1 MGVVKHRTWTP
12 ESTSRQAP
20 NLPGNGALQPPSGH
34 VYRAERK
41 RGPVW
46 YAKYRLPDGRQ
57 VQRKLGPAW
66 TERGRPPAGY
76 YTKRQAEDWMRDV
89 LDQAR
94 RGTLPGM
101 VRTGAT
107 FADAAAEFLRY
118 AEHDRTLKPSTI
130 RGYRSIIDAYLNPAF
145 GTRPVEDITM
155 ADIERWRAGLTSV
168 HDERLRER
176 RQADGKRASTV
187 AGRPKVQPAEAKS
200 LANNSK
206 NRIVTL
212 MHGVFARACKV
223 YGLQSNPVAGVE
235 RHPVKL
241 AGDIDVFS
249 PEEVWALVRAA
260 ADEQD
265 GALYLTA
272 AFTGLRR
279 GELLALRWRDV
290 DYTGSTL
297 RVRASYAGGALTSP
311 KSGKVRSVP
320 MAPDVAEALARL
332 ANRELF
338 TGDDDLVFVG
348 ETGSY
353 LDGSALRRRYKQ
365 ALQRAALRPLRFHD
379 LRHTFGTRMIAK
391 ADIRRVQEWM
401 GHADIQTTMRYLH
414 YAPREEDARLVAE
427 AFRLEDGRAQVRSLS
442 RK

>member
-1 MGVVKHRTWTP
+1 MSQEVAKLGHMSGSANTL
-12 ESTSRQAP
+12 
-20 NLPGNGALQPPSGH
+20 NQPPSGH
-34 VYRAERK
+34 VFRVDRK
-41 RGPVW
+41 RGPAW

-66 TERGRPPAGY
+66 SQRSRPPAGY
-76 YTKRQAEDWMRDV
+76 YTKRLAEDWLREV
-89 LDQAR
+89 FEQAR

-118 AEHDRTLKPSTI
+118 VEFDRTLKPSTL
-130 RGYRSIIDAYLNPAF
+130 RGYRSIIDAYLLPAF
-145 GTRPVEDITM
+145 GPRRLEDITTR
-155 ADIERWRAGLTSV
+155 EVELWRSKLTSV
-168 HDERLRER
+168 GGGGRKPKQQGKDKPAKDEEP
-176 RQADGKRASTV
+176 KPP
-187 AGRPKVQPAEAKS
+187 RP

-212 MHGVFARACKV
+212 LHGVMARACKA
-223 YGLQSNPVAGVE
+223 YGLPINPVAGVE
-235 RHPVKL
+235 RHPVRL

-260 ADEQD
+260 ASEQD
-265 GALYLTA
+265 GAIFLTA

-279 GELLALRWRDV
+279 GELIALHWRDV
-290 DYTGSTL
+290 DFTGSL
-297 RVRASYAGGALTSP
+297 VRVRASYAAGALTAP

-320 MAPDVAEALARL
+320 LAPEVAKALAKL
-332 ANRELF
+332 SQREHF
-338 TGDDDLVFVG
+338 TGDDELVFVG
-348 ETGSY
+348 EAGSY
-353 LDGSALRRRYKQ
+353 LDGSALRRRYKS
-365 ALQRAALRPLRFHD
+365 ALTKAKLRPLRFHD

-414 YAPREEDARLVAE
+414 YAPRAEDAQLVAE
-427 AFRLEDGRAQVRSLS
+427 AFQVKAVEHSASL
-442 RK
+442 